1 MKEGVDKKQPVKGP
15 KKMDKIMSTKT
26 LCVNTRRPTQSAL
39 LSLPFHFVS
48 LSLFGKTEHLQTHT
62 QLDSISGHI
71 IKTKN
76 EQNKQSGIG
85 FEFNIK

>member
-39 LSLPFHFVS
+39 LSLPFHFQRIFLS
-48 LSLFGKTEHLQTHT
+48 LSQTHT